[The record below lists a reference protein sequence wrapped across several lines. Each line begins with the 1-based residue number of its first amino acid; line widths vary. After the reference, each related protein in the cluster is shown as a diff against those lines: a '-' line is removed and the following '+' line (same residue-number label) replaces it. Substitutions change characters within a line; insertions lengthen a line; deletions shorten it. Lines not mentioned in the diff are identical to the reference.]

1 MSLFWQKAAHNPQPL
16 FLCRILRDLFKK
28 KLHNLGTILHMNVFA
43 IELITMLLWYS
54 GYEPLCY
61 SIEVDYIIV
70 YEKHKR
76 RYFKKLILKNYEK

>member
-1 MSLFWQKAAHNPQPL
+1 
-16 FLCRILRDLFKK
+16 
-28 KLHNLGTILHMNVFA
+28 MNVFA